1 MKKIKSILM
10 FLVLTFSMSFC
21 SKNVDV
27 ISMQEFQNNIL
38 NDKSIVL
45 DVRTEEEYFGPLGHI
60 NGAILIPID
69 QLENR
74 LSELEIYKNDTI
86 YVVCRSGNRSNFGK
100 DILNA
105 NNFNAI
111 NVDGGMLAWKADTDE
126 LSLIHI

>member
-86 YVVCRSGNRSNFGK
+86 
-100 DILNA
+100 
-105 NNFNAI
+105 
-111 NVDGGMLAWKADTDE
+111 
-126 LSLIHI
+126 

>member
-38 NDKSIVL
+38 NDKGIVL

-105 NNFNAI
+105 NNFKAI

-126 LSLIHI
+126 R

>member
-60 NGAILIPID
+60 NGAILIQID

-105 NNFNAI
+105 NNFKAI

-126 LSLIHI
+126 R

>member
-10 FLVLTFSMSFC
+10 FLVLTFSMSFF

-105 NNFNAI
+105 NNFKAI

-126 LSLIHI
+126 R

>member
-45 DVRTEEEYFGPLGHI
+45 DVRTEKEYFGPLGHI

-105 NNFNAI
+105 NNFKAI
-111 NVDGGMLAWKADTDE
+111 NVDGGMLAWKEDTDE
-126 LSLIHI
+126 R

>member
-10 FLVLTFSMSFC
+10 FLVLTFSMSFW

-100 DILNA
+100 YILNA
-105 NNFNAI
+105 NNFKAI
-111 NVDGGMLAWKADTDE
+111 NIDGGMLAWKADTDE
-126 LSLIHI
+126 R

>member
-74 LSELEIYKNDTI
+74 
-86 YVVCRSGNRSNFGK
+86 
-100 DILNA
+100 
-105 NNFNAI
+105 
-111 NVDGGMLAWKADTDE
+111 
-126 LSLIHI
+126 

>member
-1 MKKIKSILM
+1 M

-105 NNFNAI
+105 NNFKAI
-111 NVDGGMLAWKADTDE
+111 NVDGGMIAWKADTDE
-126 LSLIHI
+126 R

>member
-45 DVRTEEEYFGPLGHI
+45 DVRTEEEYFGHLGHI

-105 NNFNAI
+105 NNFKAI
-111 NVDGGMLAWKADTDE
+111 NIDGGMLAWKADTDE
-126 LSLIHI
+126 R

>member
-86 YVVCRSGNRSNFGK
+86 YVVCRSGNGSQIFEK
-100 DILNA
+100 
-105 NNFNAI
+105 F
-111 NVDGGMLAWKADTDE
+111 
-126 LSLIHI
+126 

>member
-10 FLVLTFSMSFC
+10 FFVLTFSMSFC

-105 NNFNAI
+105 NNFKAI
-111 NVDGGMLAWKADTDE
+111 NIDGGMLAWKADTDE
-126 LSLIHI
+126 R

>member
-105 NNFNAI
+105 NNFKAI
-111 NVDGGMLAWKADTDE
+111 NIDGGMLAWKADTDE
-126 LSLIHI
+126 G

>member
-105 NNFNAI
+105 NNFKAI

-126 LSLIHI
+126 R

>member
-105 NNFNAI
+105 NNFKAI
-111 NVDGGMLAWKADTDE
+111 NVDGGMIAWKADTDE
-126 LSLIHI
+126 R

>member
-38 NDKSIVL
+38 NDKSIVI

-105 NNFNAI
+105 NNFKAI

-126 LSLIHI
+126 R

>member
-74 LSELEIYKNDTI
+74 LSELEIYKNDSI
-86 YVVCRSGNRSNFGK
+86 FVVCRSGNRSNFGK

-105 NNFNAI
+105 NNFKAI

-126 LSLIHI
+126 R

>member
-1 MKKIKSILM
+1 M

-74 LSELEIYKNDTI
+74 LS
-86 YVVCRSGNRSNFGK
+86 
-100 DILNA
+100 
-105 NNFNAI
+105 
-111 NVDGGMLAWKADTDE
+111 
-126 LSLIHI
+126 

>member
-10 FLVLTFSMSFC
+10 FLVLTFSMNFC

-105 NNFNAI
+105 NNFKAI
-111 NVDGGMLAWKADTDE
+111 NIDGGMLAWKADTDE
-126 LSLIHI
+126 R

>member
-60 NGAILIPID
+60 NGATVSYTHLTLP
-69 QLENR
+69 
-74 LSELEIYKNDTI
+74 T
-86 YVVCRSGNRSNFGK
+86 
-100 DILNA
+100 
-105 NNFNAI
+105 
-111 NVDGGMLAWKADTDE
+111 KA
-126 LSLIHI
+126 

>member
-21 SKNVDV
+21 SKNVNV

-105 NNFNAI
+105 NNFKAI

-126 LSLIHI
+126 R

>member
-10 FLVLTFSMSFC
+10 FFVLTFSMSFC

-27 ISMQEFQNNIL
+27 ISMEEFQNNIL
-38 NDKSIVL
+38 NDKSIIL

-69 QLENR
+69 ELENR

-105 NNFNAI
+105 NNFKAI
-111 NVDGGMLAWKADTDE
+111 NVDGGMLACKADTDE
-126 LSLIHI
+126 R

>member
-45 DVRTEEEYFGPLGHI
+45 DVRTEEEYLGPLGHI

-105 NNFNAI
+105 NNFKAI

-126 LSLIHI
+126 R

>member
-1 MKKIKSILM
+1 MKKIKSILK

-45 DVRTEEEYFGPLGHI
+45 DVRTEEEYFGPLGHT
-60 NGAILIPID
+60 NGAILIPIV

-105 NNFNAI
+105 NNFKAI
-111 NVDGGMLAWKADTDE
+111 NIDGGMLAWKADTDE
-126 LSLIHI
+126 R

>member
-1 MKKIKSILM
+1 MKKIKSSIM

-105 NNFNAI
+105 NNFKAI

-126 LSLIHI
+126 R